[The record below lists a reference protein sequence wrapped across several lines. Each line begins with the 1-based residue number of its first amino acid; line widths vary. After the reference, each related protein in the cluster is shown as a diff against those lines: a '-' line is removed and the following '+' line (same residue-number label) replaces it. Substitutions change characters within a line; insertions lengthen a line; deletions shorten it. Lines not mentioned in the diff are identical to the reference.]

1 MIRISTNTN
10 RPSELLYGELSHT
23 VTGLLYKVH
32 NELGSYA
39 REKQYG
45 DLLGVLLKG
54 AGIAYQRELRV
65 ERSGNVLDFV
75 VDGKIVIELKS
86 KRMLT
91 KDDYEQTQ
99 RYLQETQLK
108 LALLV
113 NFRNKYIKPTRI
125 VRIDNFR
132 NSISTY

>member
-1 MIRISTNTN
+1 MQS
-10 RPSELLYGELSHT
+10 SKLLYGELSYV
-23 VTGLLYKVH
+23 VTGLLFKVH
-32 NELGSYA
+32 NELGAYA

-45 DLLGVLLKG
+45 DLFEECLRSAKL
-54 AGIAYQRELRV
+54 AYARELRV
-65 ERSGNVLDFV
+65 GESGNRVDFV
-75 VDGKIVIELKS
+75 IDNKIVIEMKS

-91 KDDYEQTQ
+91 KSDYEQTQ

-113 NFRNKYIKPTRI
+113 NFRNKYIKPTRV

-132 NSISTY
+132 NPIGTY